1 MQHVVGKGSV
11 VIRLFPFVLGAGILL
26 GVLTPAAH
34 SVEAPAPTHQWTA
47 GDNPQPQIPA
57 PCTDPIKRIE
67 IKRIIPSRPDRGT
80 AEARAARTH
89 LSPDGKT
96 SVKFEVLAYDAQGR
110 LVKLD
115 PAQAQNRLEYPQPR
129 PGDVLQPDYA
139 KGADTLWSMDEPGRL
154 VLSYLTQK
162 DVTGE
167 FKLEVCV
174 ANCDVCGKAEAMVS
188 APEHSLPGK
197 SPSRWKRVT
206 QTVKEHPILTLG
218 IPVAAGVT
226 LVALGGGGG
235 GGGGG
240 SGGTGGEGGSFAGSV
255 TGSWSG
261 SQLGQGVQGT
271 FHATITASGIITGTF
286 QGGDGHIEVSESFS
300 GTVDGSGNIS
310 AGTGSFRFVGRAE
323 KSGDHLKGRGTWST
337 NNGGGT
343 WVAP

>member
-11 VIRLFPFVLGAGILL
+11 GFRLFPIALGAGIIVGALA
-26 GVLTPAAH
+26 PAAH

-47 GDNPQPQIPA
+47 GDNPPPSKPA
-57 PCTDPIKRIE
+57 PCADPIKRIE
-67 IKRIIPSRPDRGT
+67 VNRIIPSRPDRVT
-80 AEARAARTH
+80 AEARAARSH

-115 PAQAQNRLEYPQPR
+115 PAQAQNRLKYPQPT

-162 DVTGE
+162 GVTGE
-167 FKLEVCV
+167 FELEVCV
-174 ANCDVCGKAEAMVS
+174 VNCDVCGKAEAIV
-188 APEHSLPGK
+188 AVPEQ
-197 SPSRWKRVT
+197 SPSRWERVT
-206 QTVKEHPILTLG
+206 QTVKEHPVLTVG

-226 LVALGGGGG
+226 LVALSGGGGG

-240 SGGTGGEGGSFAGSV
+240 GDSDGGGTGGGSFAGSV

-261 SQLGQGVQGT
+261 SQLGQAVQGT
-271 FHATITASGIITGTF
+271 FHATITGSGTITGTF

-323 KSGDHLKGRGTWST
+323 KSGNHLKGRGTWST